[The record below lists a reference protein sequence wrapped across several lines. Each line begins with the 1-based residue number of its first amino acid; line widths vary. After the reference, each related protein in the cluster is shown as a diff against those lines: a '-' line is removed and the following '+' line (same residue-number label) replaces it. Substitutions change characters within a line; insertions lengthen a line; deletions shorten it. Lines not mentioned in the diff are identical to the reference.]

1 MKKTIEI
8 IYEDKWLV
16 AIDKPSGLM
25 SVAGNG
31 KDVETAYML
40 VNDYLMHKYN
50 GRVKAHVLHRLDR
63 DTSGV
68 LLFAKD
74 FGVKRAMTDNWN
86 ERVVERK
93 YVAVVDGVPEA
104 TKSAVPEGDANQGA
118 AGESLGTKENR
129 ENDNTED
136 NTELPCGRI
145 VSWLTEND
153 RNFMVQSSLK
163 DNGGEVAVTNWRVL
177 KTDGKRSLVEFL
189 LETGRKNQI
198 RVQAAAHL
206 HCPVLGDPK
215 YGDGKSARRLCLH
228 AKGLSIVHPVTRK
241 VLKITANTPRY
252 FGGLV
257 GNEPAKTMTQIGNE
271 PAKTGANA
279 GEGASGQSR
288 RREQESGHVASKKV
302 QGGKEPA
309 VRHPK
314 PSDKRRR

>member
-25 SVAGNG
+25 SVAGNR

-93 YVAVVDGVPEA
+93 YVAVVDGVPE
-104 TKSAVPEGDANQGA
+104 SAGTAEAKGSAGSCGFSGTNLSAASDAGCGA
-118 AGESLGTKENR
+118 EWKN
-129 ENDNTED
+129 ED
-136 NTELPCGRI
+136 LPHGRI

-163 DNGGEVAVTNWRVL
+163 DDGGEMAVTNWRVL

-198 RVQAAAHL
+198 RVQTAAHL
-206 HCPVLGDPK
+206 HCPVLGDSK

-228 AKGLSIVHPVTRK
+228 AKGLSIVHPVTHK
-241 VLKITANTPRY
+241 LLKITANTPRY
-252 FGGLV
+252 FNGLV
-257 GNEPAKTMTQIGNE
+257 GSAPVKTKPVFSKQMKGVKKPPIKHAET
-271 PAKTGANA
+271 A
-279 GEGASGQSR
+279 G
-288 RREQESGHVASKKV
+288 
-302 QGGKEPA
+302 
-309 VRHPK
+309 
-314 PSDKRRR
+314 KRGE

>member
-25 SVAGNG
+25 SVAGNR

-74 FGVKRAMTDNWN
+74 FGVKRAMTEGWN
-86 ERVVERK
+86 EQVLERK
-93 YVAVVDGVPEA
+93 YVAVVDGVPE
-104 TKSAVPEGDANQGA
+104 T
-118 AGESLGTKENR
+118 GES
-129 ENDNTED
+129 
-136 NTELPCGRI
+136 GRI
-145 VSWLTEND
+145 VSWLTQD
-153 RNFMVQSSLK
+153 DSNFMVRSSLR
-163 DNGGEVAVTNWRVL
+163 DNGGEMAVTNWRVL

-198 RVQAAAHL
+198 RVQAATHL

-228 AKGLSIVHPVTRK
+228 AKGLSVVHPVTHK
-241 VLKITANTPRY
+241 MLKITANTPRY
-252 FGGLV
+252 FNGLV
-257 GNEPAKTMTQIGNE
+257 RSNSIRTEHDAD
-271 PAKTGANA
+271 
-279 GEGASGQSR
+279 EGR
-288 RREQESGHVASKKV
+288 TPEQEISPNFSR
-302 QGGKEPA
+302 QGGSKSAAGRKNAPVKHTKTA
-309 VRHPK
+309 
-314 PSDKRRR
+314 DKRGK

>member
-25 SVAGNG
+25 SVAGNR
-31 KDVETAYML
+31 KDVVTAYMF

-74 FGVKRAMTDNWN
+74 FGVKRTMTEGWN

-93 YVAVVDGVPEA
+93 YVAVVDGVPE
-104 TKSAVPEGDANQGA
+104 
-118 AGESLGTKENR
+118 
-129 ENDNTED
+129 NTEAMESKKESD
-136 NTELPCGRI
+136 VNEDKGKIAGYESIENAATRHGRI

-153 RNFMVQSSLK
+153 RNFMVYSSLE
-163 DNGGEVAVTNWRVL
+163 DNGGEMAVTNWRVL

-198 RVQAAAHL
+198 RVQAATHL
-206 HCPVLGDPK
+206 HCPILGDSK

-228 AKGLSIVHPVTRK
+228 AKGLSIVHPVTHK

-252 FGGLV
+252 FNGLIQ
-257 GNEPAKTMTQIGNE
+257 NN
-271 PAKTGANA
+271 
-279 GEGASGQSR
+279 
-288 RREQESGHVASKKV
+288 
-302 QGGKEPA
+302 
-309 VRHPK
+309 
-314 PSDKRRR
+314 

>member
-1 MKKTIEI
+1 MKKTIDI

-25 SVAGNG
+25 SVAGNR

-50 GRVKAHVLHRLDR
+50 GRVKAHVMHRLDR

-86 ERVVERK
+86 GRVVERK

-104 TKSAVPEGDANQGA
+104 AETAEAKGDAGCGA
-118 AGESLGTKENR
+118 GGGNE
-129 ENDNTED
+129 
-136 NTELPCGRI
+136 ELPHGRI

-163 DNGGEVAVTNWRVL
+163 DNGGELAVTNWRAL

-198 RVQAAAHL
+198 RVQLATHL
-206 HCPVLGDPK
+206 HCPVLGDSK

-228 AKGLSIVHPVTRK
+228 AKGLSIIHPVTHK

-252 FGGLV
+252 FNGLV
-257 GNEPAKTMTQIGNE
+257 GNGD
-271 PAKTGANA
+271 
-279 GEGASGQSR
+279 
-288 RREQESGHVASKKV
+288 SKQMK
-302 QGGKEPA
+302 GGK
-309 VRHPK
+309 K
-314 PSDKRRR
+314 PSVKHTKTADKRGK

>member
-1 MKKTIEI
+1 MTRKLLNLQPQTISKSPDAMKKTIDI

-25 SVAGNG
+25 SVAGNR

-93 YVAVVDGVPEA
+93 YVAVVDGVPENGNA
-104 TKSAVPEGDANQGA
+104 PKTESNASGNNGKNAGD
-118 AGESLGTKENR
+118 ESR
-129 ENDNTED
+129 ENAE
-136 NTELPCGRI
+136 PRHGRI
-145 VSWLTEND
+145 VSWLTENEK
-153 RNFMVQSSLK
+153 NFMVYSSLT
-163 DNGGEVAVTNWRVL
+163 DNGGEMAVTNWKVL
-177 KTDGKRSLVEFL
+177 KTDGNRSLVEFL

-198 RVQAAAHL
+198 RVQSATHL
-206 HCPVLGDPK
+206 HCPILGDAK

-228 AKGLSIVHPVTRK
+228 AKTLGIVHPITHK

-252 FGGLV
+252 FNGLV
-257 GNEPAKTMTQIGNE
+257 GKENECTAERT
-271 PAKTGANA
+271 
-279 GEGASGQSR
+279 R
-288 RREQESGHVASKKV
+288 L
-302 QGGKEPA
+302 
-309 VRHPK
+309 
-314 PSDKRRR
+314 

>member
-1 MKKTIEI
+1 MKKTIDI
-8 IYEDKWLV
+8 IYEDKWIV

-25 SVAGNG
+25 SVAGNR

-50 GRVKAHVLHRLDR
+50 GHVKAHVLHRLDR

-93 YVAVVDGVPEA
+93 YVAVVDGVPETA
-104 TKSAVPEGDANQGA
+104 DTKSDAACGM
-118 AGESLGTKENR
+118 GGL
-129 ENDNTED
+129 ND
-136 NTELPCGRI
+136 ELPHGRI
-145 VSWLTEND
+145 VSWLNENEN
-153 RNFMVQSSLK
+153 NFMVYSSLT
-163 DNGGEVAVTNWRVL
+163 DNGGEMAVTNWKML

-198 RVQAAAHL
+198 RVQAATHL
-206 HCPVLGDPK
+206 HCPILGDSK

-252 FGGLV
+252 FNGLV
-257 GNEPAKTMTQIGNE
+257 GGVVNAAGKVEMDGFPKSGLQNEKTE
-271 PAKTGANA
+271 KTGTMSEKMHGKKNA
-279 GEGASGQSR
+279 PVKHAK
-288 RREQESGHVASKKV
+288 A
-302 QGGKEPA
+302 A
-309 VRHPK
+309 
-314 PSDKRRR
+314 DKRGK

>member
-1 MKKTIEI
+1 MTYKLLNLQPQTISKSPDAMKKTIDI

-25 SVAGNG
+25 SVAGNR

-50 GRVKAHVLHRLDR
+50 GHVKAHVLHRLDR

-93 YVAVVDGVPEA
+93 YVAVVDGVPENGNA
-104 TKSAVPEGDANQGA
+104 PKTKTESNASGNKGKNAGD
-118 AGESLGTKENR
+118 ESR
-129 ENDNTED
+129 ENAE
-136 NTELPCGRI
+136 PKHGRI
-145 VSWLTEND
+145 VSWLTENEK
-153 RNFMVQSSLK
+153 NFMVYSSLTE
-163 DNGGEVAVTNWRVL
+163 NGGEMAVTNWKVL

-198 RVQAAAHL
+198 RVQSATHL
-206 HCPVLGDPK
+206 HCPILGDAK

-228 AKGLSIVHPVTRK
+228 AKALGIVHPITHK

-252 FGGLV
+252 FNGLV
-257 GNEPAKTMTQIGNE
+257 G
-271 PAKTGANA
+271 
-279 GEGASGQSR
+279 
-288 RREQESGHVASKKV
+288 
-302 QGGKEPA
+302 KEN
-309 VRHPK
+309 
-314 PSDKRRR
+314 

>member
-25 SVAGNG
+25 SVAGNR

-93 YVAVVDGVPEA
+93 YVAVVDGAPE
-104 TKSAVPEGDANQGA
+104 SAGTAEAKGSAGSCGFSGTTLSAASDAGCGA
-118 AGESLGTKENR
+118 GGK
-129 ENDNTED
+129 DG
-136 NTELPCGRI
+136 ELPHGRI

-206 HCPVLGDPK
+206 HCPVLGDSK

-228 AKGLSIVHPVTRK
+228 AKGLSIVHPVTHK
-241 VLKITANTPRY
+241 VLKITSNTPRY
-252 FGGLV
+252 FSGLV
-257 GNEPAKTMTQIGNE
+257 GNEPAKTGS
-271 PAKTGANA
+271 NA
-279 GEGASGQSR
+279 GDGASGQIR
-288 RREQESGHVASKKV
+288 RREQESGRAASKKV
-302 QGGKEPA
+302 QGGKKPA

>member
-1 MKKTIEI
+1 MKKTIDI

-25 SVAGNG
+25 SVAGNR

-93 YVAVVDGVPEA
+93 YVAVVDGVPENRTA
-104 TKSAVPEGDANQGA
+104 PETKTESNANENKGKNAGD
-118 AGESLGTKENR
+118 ESMGNAEPR
-129 ENDNTED
+129 H
-136 NTELPCGRI
+136 GRV
-145 VSWLTEND
+145 VSWLTENEK
-153 RNFMVQSSLK
+153 NFMVYSSLTE
-163 DNGGEVAVTNWRVL
+163 NGGEMAVTNWKVL
-177 KTDGKRSLVEFL
+177 KTDGRRSLVEFL

-206 HCPVLGDPK
+206 HCPILGDAK

-228 AKGLSIVHPVTRK
+228 AKALGIVHPITHK

-252 FGGLV
+252 FNGLV
-257 GNEPAKTMTQIGNE
+257 G
-271 PAKTGANA
+271 
-279 GEGASGQSR
+279 
-288 RREQESGHVASKKV
+288 
-302 QGGKEPA
+302 KENNCA
-309 VRHPK
+309 AERT
-314 PSDKRRR
+314 RL